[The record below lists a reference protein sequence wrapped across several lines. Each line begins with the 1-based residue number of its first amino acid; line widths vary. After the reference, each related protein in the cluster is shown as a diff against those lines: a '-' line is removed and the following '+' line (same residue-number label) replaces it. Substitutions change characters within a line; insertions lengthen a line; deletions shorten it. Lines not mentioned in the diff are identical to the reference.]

1 MAKTE
6 KPKACGLMRIFGVA
20 VLLTII
26 GFVLRI
32 IEAMLTIRYYMDPA
46 YFGVW
51 SNLMMPTAG
60 PPPMQF
66 YAVSLLFGLITSLI
80 VVWAYHVVAP
90 IFGSQGWVRKGVF
103 FGIFLF
109 LLIQAPG
116 MLSMMLMINLPAAL
130 LFAWLVTGFVI
141 SMIDGL
147 VLAKLC

>member
-6 KPKACGLMRIFGVA
+6 KPKSCGLVCMFGVA
-20 VLLTII
+20 VLLMII

-32 IEAMLTIRYYMDPA
+32 VESMLTMDYYMDPA

-60 PPPMQF
+60 PPPTQF
-66 YAVSLLFGLITSLI
+66 YLVSMLFGLITSLI
-80 VVWAYHVVAP
+80 IVWAYHA
-90 IFGSQGWVRKGVF
+90 ISSILSTQGWMRKGVF